1 MKTNIFELW
10 PVPILKSN
18 VGIDEPIV
26 KFCDNIEYVKSS
38 VGYTSKNMKIL
49 DSLYLLSIKENIKNQ
64 LHLYLKEYM
73 AVNDDLD
80 FRFEQSWIYKL
91 ENGERVGP
99 HMHENSL
106 ISGVY
111 YIKLPNDKDTLTF
124 VKSPLYNN
132 VFNPTIKVGY
142 KEINKVNVEN
152 FNLDV
157 VPGDLV
163 LFPSHLLHQT
173 LNSTSS
179 LRYSLS
185 FNLFPRGKTS
195 GDLYEITI

>member
-10 PVPILKSN
+10 PVPILKGN
-18 VGIDEPIV
+18 IGIDQTIV
-26 KFCDNIEYVKSS
+26 NFCDNIEYKKSS
-38 VGYTSKNMKIL
+38 VGYTSKNMKVL
-49 DSLYLLSIKENIKNQ
+49 DSLKDVKDSIKNE

-73 AVNDDLD
+73 KVNDDLD

-91 ENGERVGP
+91 QNGERVGP

-111 YIKLPNDKDTLTF
+111 YIKLPNDKDTLNF

-142 KEINKVNVEN
+142 KESNKVNIDS

-157 VPGDLV
+157 APGDLV

-185 FNLFPRGKTS
+185 FNIFPRGKIN
-195 GDLYEITI
+195 GDLYEIKI